1 MLDQEIGVSDDAKF
15 NVQNS
20 FVNFSFYVTAT
31 VQQIQQSYQANV
43 KRFEALLT
51 SYHRKL

>member
-1 MLDQEIGVSDDAKF
+1 MVIEIGVFDDAEF

-31 VQQIQQSYQANV
+31 VQQIQQIYQANV
-43 KRFEALLT
+43 KCFKTLLT
-51 SYHRKL
+51 CYHRKL